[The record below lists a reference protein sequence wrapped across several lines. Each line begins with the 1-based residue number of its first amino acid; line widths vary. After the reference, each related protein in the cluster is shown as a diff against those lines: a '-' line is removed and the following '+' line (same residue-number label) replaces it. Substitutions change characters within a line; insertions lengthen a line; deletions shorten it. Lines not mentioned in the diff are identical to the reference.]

1 MGIFKEI
8 QGIFRWATG
17 ARRYEPVQI
26 NWELPP
32 QEILRFEGGDLN
44 LKPPVKPVALELC
57 LAKFGFNSNVTGVQV
72 GPTSTIYQLSPVGL
86 TSIKSLSKIIADVGV
101 RLGVHGIRDLG
112 HLPGSSSIGIEVDSG
127 AAPTIRMGHLNSVL
141 ANKAIPVPLGISP
154 DGKAVAL
161 DLAEAPHM
169 IVAGSTGSG
178 KSVFINSLVSSILA
192 LRDPDQVQL
201 VMIDPKMVEFQRYAG
216 IPHLLMGILTETGQ
230 AVEALSVLERFM
242 DDRFRDLARA
252 GFQDINSYNSH
263 LDSMNSMEPR
273 MNRIVIIIDEFADLI
288 MQSKHVEAPI
298 IRIAQKARAAGMHL
312 VIGTQRPIV
321 KVVTGLIKANI
332 PARVCFR
339 VPSSVD
345 SRVVLDQ
352 KGAEKL
358 GGPGDLLACIGRPG
372 LVRAQAP
379 LIEPDQIQSLV
390 NHWRPQEA
398 YLSRYR

>member
-1 MGIFKEI
+1 
-8 QGIFRWATG
+8 
-17 ARRYEPVQI
+17 
-26 NWELPP
+26 
-32 QEILRFEGGDLN
+32 
-44 LKPPVKPVALELC
+44 
-57 LAKFGFNSNVTGVQV
+57 
-72 GPTSTIYQLSPVGL
+72 
-86 TSIKSLSKIIADVGV
+86 
-101 RLGVHGIRDLG
+101 
-112 HLPGSSSIGIEVDSG
+112 
-127 AAPTIRMGHLNSVL
+127 
-141 ANKAIPVPLGISP
+141 
-154 DGKAVAL
+154 
-161 DLAEAPHM
+161 
-169 IVAGSTGSG
+169 
-178 KSVFINSLVSSILA
+178 
-192 LRDPDQVQL
+192 
-201 VMIDPKMVEFQRYAG
+201 
-216 IPHLLMGILTETGQ
+216 
-230 AVEALSVLERFM
+230 
-242 DDRFRDLARA
+242 
-252 GFQDINSYNSH
+252 
-263 LDSMNSMEPR
+263 